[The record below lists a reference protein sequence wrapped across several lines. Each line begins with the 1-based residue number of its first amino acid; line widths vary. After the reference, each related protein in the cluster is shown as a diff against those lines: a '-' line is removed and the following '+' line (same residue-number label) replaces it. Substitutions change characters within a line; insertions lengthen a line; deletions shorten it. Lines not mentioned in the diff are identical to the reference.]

1 MNKKHSQPA
10 WQILQSS
17 NIINRLLRNERRTKK
32 KWANVLNG
40 YWHFMF
46 WIMLGGLVWSIWNRP
61 NNTAW
66 FNQPTTIF
74 SFSFTHFSH
83 KILFWNIY
91 NCEYRTHAL
100 YVFRR
105 ISDGWQHI
113 DELLFFLFRYF
124 YNETIAKS
132 TSSSLGIDIYVKV
145 VNKNDTWKI
154 QITVVSVT
162 LTFVCILNFD
172 LNDLIYASSCEQIV
186 WRVL

>member
-1 MNKKHSQPA
+1 MAIDILRFELCLVGSYDQFGTDQTIPRDLINQQP
-10 WQILQSS
+10 
-17 NIINRLLRNERRTKK
+17 
-32 KWANVLNG
+32 
-40 YWHFMF
+40 F
-46 WIMLGGLVWSIWNRP
+46 
-61 NNTAW
+61 
-66 FNQPTTIF
+66 F

-105 ISDGWQHI
+105 ISDGWRHI

-186 WRVL
+186 WRVS